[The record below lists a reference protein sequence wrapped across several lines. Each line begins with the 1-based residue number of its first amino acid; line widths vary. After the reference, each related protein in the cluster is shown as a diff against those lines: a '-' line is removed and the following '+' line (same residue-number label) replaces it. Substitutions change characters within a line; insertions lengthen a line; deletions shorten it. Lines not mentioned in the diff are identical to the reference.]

1 MTKTTPK
8 GYGPDDTPED
18 IALDTALLRLEAIIS
33 RDRGDERQMDQD
45 LKGYVLATYS
55 MSVSLL
61 ATLAE
66 HPAIGRRFV
75 EDFKRHL
82 AHFENSPIFRITP
95 RRLLQPSGACSVPW
109 TGGYRRSSRSNKGI
123 GFAKCR
129 VRC

>member
-82 AHFENSPIFRITP
+82 AHFENSPYLQNYPPATIAAFRGMLGAMD
-95 RRLLQPSGACSVPW
+95 RRVQEKL
-109 TGGYRRSSRSNKGI
+109 K
-123 GFAKCR
+123 K
-129 VRC
+129 